1 MFIDWEK
8 MPRTRSPRAKDSR
21 RIASGQNMSFVRIEI
36 EPTAEFTGETH
47 WHMHEQW
54 VVVLAGD
61 VRMTVADE
69 EVQLTTGDVLYIP
82 IDAPHAPLAVGPA
95 GATYLEIFA
104 PPRMD
109 LLPESIVPA
118 V

>member
-1 MFIDWEK
+1 

-36 EPTAEFTGETH
+36 EPTAEFTGQTH
-47 WHMHEQW
+47 HHPHEQW
-54 VVVLAGD
+54 VVVLGGE
-61 VRMTVADE
+61 VRMSVAGE
-69 EVQLTTGDVLYIP
+69 EVGLSTGDVLYIP
-82 IDAPHAPLAVGPA
+82 IEAPHAPLGVGPA
-95 GATYLEIFA
+95 GATYLEIFS

-109 LLPESIVPA
+109 LLPGSIVPA